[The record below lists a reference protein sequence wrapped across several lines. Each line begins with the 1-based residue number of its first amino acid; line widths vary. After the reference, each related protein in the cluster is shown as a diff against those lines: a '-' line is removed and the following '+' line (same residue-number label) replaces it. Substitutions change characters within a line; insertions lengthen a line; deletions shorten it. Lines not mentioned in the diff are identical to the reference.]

1 MTRREILEAELAAMG
16 DGDVPEGCE
25 WICRCRMPDGTIE
38 TTYWITED
46 GAAEMEAEAE
56 RTGGLCV
63 VFNASR

>member
-1 MTRREILEAELAAMG
+1 MG